1 MIHAQDVIELTFP
14 VELGVDVKISE
25 FMENGV
31 IESILKGVMTKIRAT
46 P

>member
-1 MIHAQDVIELTFP
+1 MIYAQDVIELIFS

-31 IESILKGVMTKIRAT
+31 IENILKGVMTKVGAK